1 MVIKANAEVWTK
13 DGKRLGR
20 ARRWHYRPEE
30 EVHPDDLLF
39 ASYLEIENFEL
50 GDVFFVPD
58 AYLTSADGSSDR
70 VVVDATM
77 WEVER
82 RTWTRMPDF
91 VIARRGRAAM
101 LQDGPAPEPAS
112 R

>member
-1 MVIKANAEVWTK
+1 MVMKANAEVWTK
-13 DGKRLGR
+13 DGIRLGM

-30 EVHPDDLLF
+30 EINPEDLLF
-39 ASYLEIENFEL
+39 ASYLEVENFEL

-58 AYLTSADGSSDR
+58 VYLTHADGSDR

-77 WEVER
+77 WQVER

-91 VIARRGRAAM
+91 AAFGRGRAAL
-101 LQDGPAPEPAS
+101 LQEEPALEPVGG
-112 R
+112 